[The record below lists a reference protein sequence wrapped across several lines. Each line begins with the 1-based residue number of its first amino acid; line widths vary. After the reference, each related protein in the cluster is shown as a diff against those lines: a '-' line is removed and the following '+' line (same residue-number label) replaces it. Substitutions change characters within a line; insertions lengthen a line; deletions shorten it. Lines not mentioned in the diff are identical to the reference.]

1 MLSQNKLRR
10 EHTLPTTKEIFEKI
24 NDSLSSDP
32 AKAAGINAVY
42 QFNLTGEDEGVYQ
55 VVLRPDGAYAVEG
68 QPESSN
74 CTLEMAASDFKDM
87 VEGKLNG
94 TAAFMSGKLKVNGDM
109 GLALR
114 LQTVLQSYTA

>member
-1 MLSQNKLRR
+1 M
-10 EHTLPTTKEIFEKI
+10 PTTKEIFEKI